1 MTAAANEPVRV
12 LHVGLGPLGRLIAS
26 DVHARGAGVVVAA
39 VDPDPA
45 LAGRPLGDF
54 APGTTPGVT
63 IDADLARAADSAAF
77 DAAIVTTVSSL
88 ASCAPTFRT
97 LLDRGATVVS
107 TCEELV
113 YPHLRH
119 ALLADE
125 LHALAL
131 RRGGRLLGTGVNP
144 GFLMDLLPVVASGVC
159 RVVRAVR
166 VRRVQDAST
175 RRVPFQRKI
184 GAGLDRDAFE
194 RGVRKGWLR
203 HVGLGES
210 LHFIADRLRLEI
222 EDWSESVEPVLA
234 ERELR
239 CALGVIEPG
248 QAAGVRQVA
257 VGVGRGR
264 DTVRLE
270 FVAAIGQPDPH
281 DSVRIDGEPPID
293 LTIRGGVHGDTAT
306 VAITV
311 NAIRPLLASPPGLHT
326 MSTIVPPACDRH
338 ATAPLQHGR

>member
-113 YPHLRH
+113 YPRLRH

-326 MSTIVPPACDRH
+326 MSTIAPPACDRH

>member
-1 MTAAANEPVRV
+1 MIPSVSHQVRV
-12 LHVGLGPLGRLIAS
+12 LHVGLGPLGRLIAA
-26 DVHARGAGVVVAA
+26 DLHARGAGAVVAA

-45 LAGRPLGDF
+45 LAGRPLSDF

-63 IDADLARAADSAAF
+63 IDADLSHAADSAAF

-88 ASCAPTFRT
+88 ASCAPTLRT
-97 LLDRGATVVS
+97 LLERGVTVVS

-113 YPHLRH
+113 YPRLRH

-125 LHALAL
+125 LHDLAV

-144 GFLMDLLPVVASGVC
+144 GFLMDLLPVVATGVC
-159 RVVRAVR
+159 RGVRSVR
-166 VRRVQDAST
+166 VERVQDAST
-175 RRVPFQRKI
+175 RRLPFQRKI

-210 LHFIADRLRLEI
+210 LHFIADRLALEI
-222 EDWSESVEPVLA
+222 EDWSESVEPVIA
-234 ERELR
+234 DRELR

-248 QAAGVRQVA
+248 RAAGVRQVA
-257 VGVGRGR
+257 IGVGGGR
-264 DTVRLE
+264 DAVRLE
-270 FVAAIGQPDPH
+270 FVAAIGQADPH
-281 DSVRIDGEPPID
+281 DSVRIDGDPPID

-311 NAIRPLLASPPGLHT
+311 NSIRPLLAAPPGLHT
-326 MSTIVPPACDRH
+326 MSTIAPPACDRH
-338 ATAPLQHGR
+338 ANAPLQHGR